1 MLVSVVAGLSSFME
15 QEQVDDASYRED
27 TAYSLVAKMPV
38 LAAIAFRT
46 SVGLPIVGPQK
57 NLGYIENFLYMMFQD
72 PMDTKFKIPK
82 ICTRILEKMFI
93 LYADSD

>member
-1 MLVSVVAGLSSFME
+1 MYQAFHHDAHPMAMLVSVVAGLSSFME

-46 SVGLPIVGPQK
+46 SVGLPIVGP
-57 NLGYIENFLYMMFQD
+57 
-72 PMDTKFKIPK
+72 
-82 ICTRILEKMFI
+82 
-93 LYADSD
+93 